1 MRDFSGEGPGPPGGG
16 RGPALG
22 ARLLD
27 RISGRQPN
35 VAEGLPGRKLMQK
48 RTRWIGIVLALVIA
62 GLPMS
67 LLIFV
72 LDDDPYAAA
81 DKGESYRAS
90 IYKRYQDVV
99 YAAVPSN
106 GYYRM
111 DEADPE
117 SFKPFDT
124 PVYDGHQA
132 AKDARHVYCG
142 NRILPGMLPA
152 STQYLGNSYFGDGST
167 TYYCSLF
174 SVVNPELGPVTE
186 VWQTILFG
194 LGRGA
199 KPQNYLYPFKA
210 LPASPQPYRALL
222 DRDLATDGT
231 KVFYRGNEVPQAN
244 PDTLRRLPASRD
256 GRELLS
262 DDFFG
267 DGRRVYF
274 HEALLPLSDDPG
286 LRAFMVGDLDRE
298 PYLYDPRDG
307 MVYVGTHAF
316 DAAHAPYR
324 LLSEDGQHV
333 NQALF
338 AGRDGIYFY
347 NVQKRRMERAG
358 DDPFASGGFTA
369 LSPFVFSDGK
379 QVLFLK
385 GAESWSSSRG
395 GGGLISRSTLIK
407 RLKDAPGGE
416 WKKLGD
422 VYHRFGSVWQNGDQR
437 YYLDQTGSSQLVFS
451 PIYRIMD
458 RETADFLLRSQQTLD
473 IRMDD
478 IRKLIRSGK
487 LAAPVSDEVL
497 EAKVR
502 YRGFLSWF

>member
-16 RGPALG
+16 MGPALG

-35 VAEGLPGRKLMQK
+35 VAEGPPGRILMQK
-48 RTRWIGIVLALVIA
+48 RTRWIGIALALVIA

-90 IYKRYQDVV
+90 IYKRYHGAV

-111 DEADPE
+111 DEADPA

-124 PVYDGHQA
+124 PVYDGRQA
-132 AKDARHVYCG
+132 ARDARHVYCG

-174 SVVNPELGPVTE
+174 SVMNPELGPVTE

-210 LPASPQPYRALL
+210 LPASAQPYRTLL
-222 DRDLATDGT
+222 DRDLATDGA

-286 LRAFMVGDLDRE
+286 LRAFMAGDLDRE

>member
-1 MRDFSGEGPGPPGGG
+1 MRAG
-16 RGPALG
+16 
-22 ARLLD
+22 LLD
-27 RISGRQPN
+27 RIPGRQPN
-35 VAEGLPGRKLMQK
+35 VAEGPPGRSLMQK

-90 IYKRYQDVV
+90 IYKRYQGVV

-111 DEADPE
+111 DEADPA

-124 PVYDGHQA
+124 PGYDGRQA
-132 AKDARHVYCG
+132 ARDARHVYCG
-142 NRILPGMLPA
+142 NRILPGMSPA
-152 STQYLGNSYFGDGST
+152 STRYLGNSYFGDGST

-174 SVVNPELGPVTE
+174 SVVNPDLSPVQE

-194 LGRGA
+194 MGRGA
-199 KPQNYLYPFKA
+199 KPQNYRYPFKA
-210 LPASPQPYRALL
+210 LPASAQPYRALL
-222 DRDLATDGT
+222 DRDLATDGA
-231 KVFYRGNEVPQAN
+231 KVFYRGSEVPQAN
-244 PDTLRRLPASRD
+244 PDTFRRLPASRD
-256 GRELLS
+256 GRQLLS

-267 DGRRVYF
+267 DGRHVYF
-274 HEALLPLSDDPG
+274 HEALLPLADDPG
-286 LRAFMVGDLDRE
+286 LRAFKVGELDRE

-307 MVYVGTHAF
+307 MVYVGAHAF

-324 LLSEDGQHV
+324 LLSEGGQHV
-333 NQALF
+333 KQALF

-385 GAESWSSSRG
+385 GSESWSSSRG

-422 VYHRFGSVWQNGDQR
+422 VYHQFGSVWQNGDQR

-458 RETADFLLRSQQTLD
+458 RETTDFLLRSQQTFD
-473 IRMDD
+473 IKMDD
-478 IRKLIRSGK
+478 IRKLIRAGK
-487 LAAPVSDEVL
+487 LAAPASDDVL

>member
-1 MRDFSGEGPGPPGGG
+1 M
-16 RGPALG
+16 GPALG

-35 VAEGLPGRKLMQK
+35 VAEGPPGRILMQK

-90 IYKRYQDVV
+90 IYKRYQGAV

-124 PVYDGHQA
+124 PVYDGRQA

-210 LPASPQPYRALL
+210 LPASAQPYRALL
-222 DRDLATDGT
+222 DRDLATDGA

-274 HEALLPLSDDPG
+274 REALLPLSDDPG

-307 MVYVGTHAF
+307 MVYVGTRAF

-347 NVQKRRMERAG
+347 NGQKLRMERAG

-379 QVLFLK
+379 QVLLLK

-487 LAAPVSDEVL
+487 LAAPVSDDVL
-497 EAKVR
+497 EARVR

>member
-16 RGPALG
+16 MGPALG

-35 VAEGLPGRKLMQK
+35 VAESPPGRILMQK
-48 RTRWIGIVLALVIA
+48 RARWIGIVLALVIA

-90 IYKRYQDVV
+90 IYKRYQGAV

-111 DEADPE
+111 DEADPA
-117 SFKPFDT
+117 SFKQFDT
-124 PVYDGHQA
+124 PVYDGRQA

-194 LGRGA
+194 LGRGT

-210 LPASPQPYRALL
+210 LPASAQPYRALL
-222 DRDLATDGT
+222 DRDLATDGA

-274 HEALLPLSDDPG
+274 REALLPLSDDPG

-298 PYLYDPRDG
+298 PYLHDSRDG
-307 MVYVGTHAF
+307 MVYVGTQAF

-347 NVQKRRMERAG
+347 NGQKQRMERAG

-385 GAESWSSSRG
+385 GAESWSSSRV

-407 RLKDAPGGE
+407 RLKAAPGGE

-422 VYHRFGSVWQNGDQR
+422 VYHRFGSVWQNGDQQ

-478 IRKLIRSGK
+478 IRKLIRAGK

>member
-1 MRDFSGEGPGPPGGG
+1 
-16 RGPALG
+16 
-22 ARLLD
+22 
-27 RISGRQPN
+27 
-35 VAEGLPGRKLMQK
+35 MQK

-90 IYKRYQDVV
+90 IYKRYQGVV

-111 DEADPE
+111 DEADPA

-124 PVYDGHQA
+124 PGYDGRQA
-132 AKDARHVYCG
+132 ARDARHVYCG
-142 NRILPGMLPA
+142 NRILPGMSPA
-152 STQYLGNSYFGDGST
+152 STRYLGNSYFGDGST

-174 SVVNPELGPVTE
+174 SVVNPDLSPVQE

-194 LGRGA
+194 MGRGA
-199 KPQNYLYPFKA
+199 KPQNYRYPFEA
-210 LPASPQPYRALL
+210 LPASAQPYRALL
-222 DRDLATDGT
+222 DRDLATDGA
-231 KVFYRGNEVPQAN
+231 KVFYRGSEVPQAN
-244 PDTLRRLPASRD
+244 PDTFRRLPASRD
-256 GRELLS
+256 GRQLLS

-267 DGRRVYF
+267 DGRHVYF
-274 HEALLPLSDDPG
+274 HEALLPLADDPG
-286 LRAFMVGDLDRE
+286 LRAFKVGELDRE

-307 MVYVGTHAF
+307 MVYVGAHAF

-324 LLSEDGQHV
+324 LLSEGGQHV
-333 NQALF
+333 KQALF

-422 VYHRFGSVWQNGDQR
+422 VYHQFGSVWQNGDQR
-437 YYLDQTGSSQLVFS
+437 YYLDQTGSSQMVFS

-458 RETADFLLRSQQTLD
+458 RETTDFLLRSQQTFD
-473 IRMDD
+473 IKMDD
-478 IRKLIRSGK
+478 IRKLIRAGK
-487 LAAPVSDEVL
+487 LAAPASDDVL